1 MIALVVNSRRHA
13 RHNYLCCS
21 VCHPLLV
28 SRESSESKDCS
39 INDLLPVSPPCYP
52 VCFHTNTNCPICKPF
67 VLITMQ
73 QYPGVGGRLAPTLLK
88 KDFNS
93 LPIRSATALTY
104 LGTPHPPE
112 ARAGIL
118 LSSVGCQLWAVNPSA
133 RSSAF
138 QQLRPAYIIPFV
150 FTILRTLL
158 RHGRNATLLESIPC
172 ALSLLPRG
180 CVPSR
185 HSDVLQRG
193 RNSSSRRRER
203 RRLWWRRTPCSS

>member
-13 RHNYLCCS
+13 RHTYLCCS

-39 INDLLPVSPPCYP
+39 INALLPVFAPRYP

-67 VLITMQ
+67 VLIAMQ

-93 LPIRSATALTY
+93 LPIRSATTLTY
-104 LGTPHPPE
+104 LGTPLS
-112 ARAGIL
+112 RASREHRLRGFSSL
-118 LSSVGCQLWAVNPSA
+118 LSAVNCGLSTPRPGRL
-133 RSSAF
+133 RSM
-138 QQLRPAYIIPFV
+138 QLRPASIIPFV

-158 RHGRNATLLESIPC
+158 RHGRSATLLESIPC
-172 ALSLLPRG
+172 ALFP
-180 CVPSR
+180 
-185 HSDVLQRG
+185 
-193 RNSSSRRRER
+193 SSRRCIPTCTSLGRSSTREAFFQEKAR
-203 RRLWWRRTPCSS
+203 NPAPFVS